1 MGIPHLPA
9 KRLKNVKES
18 AISDHLL
25 TCDCKINFDYFII
38 LSKDDII
45 SVYLHISLRDKPILN
60 KTVKSFLLELI

>member
-9 KRLKNVKES
+9 KRLKNVKQS

-38 LSKDDII
+38 LSKDDNN
-45 SVYLHISLRDKPILN
+45 ISLL
-60 KTVKSFLLELI
+60 TY